1 MNKQLIQREQAM
13 SCYVHVGLMTEREKR
28 NKRRPIFLSIIPDLF
43 MMLSHAYYACSIMY
57 MCICPCLSL

>member
-13 SCYVHVGLMTEREKR
+13 SCYVHVRLMTGREKR
-28 NKRRPIFLSIIPDLF
+28 NKRRPIFLSIIPGLF
-43 MMLSHAYYACSIMY
+43 MMLSHAYYVCSIMY

>member
-13 SCYVHVGLMTEREKR
+13 SCYVHARLMTGREKR
-28 NKRRPIFLSIIPDLF
+28 NKRRPIFLSIIPALF

>member
-13 SCYVHVGLMTEREKR
+13 SCYVHVGLMMKREKR
-28 NKRRPIFLSIIPDLF
+28 NRRRPIFLSIICALF
-43 MMLSHAYYACSIMY
+43 LMLSHACSIKY